1 MCSFPGVLDETVSH
15 ENVALRRAEK
25 CIPVVTPYC
34 VLSLHVLFASHI
46 ERGVANSSVP
56 SVHLTV
62 SLESGRKHDNFRYW
76 PEISVSQHA
85 FSVWYIHKSPNTG
98 QLFEDL
104 GHLHCNDKKS
114 RTNFEREA
122 HSIFPEQNLQ
132 MVSIYYAYTVRIN
145 VSKKSLHFFLK
156 SPQFNFTKYFQEIS
170 IPMDSFGSLLSNE
183 TK

>member
-1 MCSFPGVLDETVSH
+1 MFSPACSDDIKFCFNSSDAVDLTLELDFGSIIYIREDITSWVWNLIGIDECYSERSYHVISLLYMLMCSFSGVLDETVSH

-85 FSVWYIHKSPNTG
+85 FSV
-98 QLFEDL
+98 
-104 GHLHCNDKKS
+104 
-114 RTNFEREA
+114 
-122 HSIFPEQNLQ
+122 
-132 MVSIYYAYTVRIN
+132 
-145 VSKKSLHFFLK
+145 
-156 SPQFNFTKYFQEIS
+156 
-170 IPMDSFGSLLSNE
+170 
-183 TK
+183 